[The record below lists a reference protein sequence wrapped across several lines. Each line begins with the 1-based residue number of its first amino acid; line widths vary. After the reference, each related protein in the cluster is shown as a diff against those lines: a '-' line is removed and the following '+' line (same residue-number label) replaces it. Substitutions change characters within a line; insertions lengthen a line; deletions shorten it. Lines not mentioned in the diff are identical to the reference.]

1 LTSYE
6 LQAGRAAFI
15 GPTTEAP
22 RCTKPSRVSVAA
34 LDALGRTEEAK
45 ALRERYGVA
54 SSDDAKPLMRLYSG
68 SPRTLLAKVKQQRRG
83 FTGIFEVGGGGQL
96 LWKSKWEEDPFG
108 VAVLVTRSW

>member
-1 LTSYE
+1 
-6 LQAGRAAFI
+6 
-15 GPTTEAP
+15 
-22 RCTKPSRVSVAA
+22 
-34 LDALGRTEEAK
+34 
-45 ALRERYGVA
+45 
-54 SSDDAKPLMRLYSG
+54 MRLYSG